1 VAVLVAARDLPS
13 GTVLARDDV
22 VRRDYPADLAPD
34 AAATSPVGRVLAAPL
49 ARGAVVTDVGV
60 VGPGLARAEPGRVV
74 LPVRLPDAGMTALLR
89 AGDLVDLMAT
99 DPGTGVTTTVAS
111 GVTVLATPR
120 GVPEGP
126 AGGAGGAL
134 VVVAATPADA
144 VEITGAALSQYL
156 TIALDR

>member
-1 VAVLVAARDLPS
+1 MA
-13 GTVLARDDV
+13 
-22 VRRDYPADLAPD
+22 
-34 AAATSPVGRVLAAPL
+34 
-49 ARGAVVTDVGV
+49 
-60 VGPGLARAEPGRVV
+60 
-74 LPVRLPDAGMTALLR
+74 ALLR

-99 DPGTGVTTTVAS
+99 DPGTGVTTTVSS